1 MADIS
6 IKGHSPILR
15 QGYAKG
21 GTVKVRDINK
31 DGKKK
36 VGK

>member
-1 MADIS
+1 MRMSYKFGKDV
-6 IKGHSPILR
+6 K
-15 QGYAKG
+15 KKK
-21 GTVKVRDINK
+21 TVKVRDINK